1 VKKIVYVIALVAALS
16 TITFAQSASA
26 DKAAANQTAR
36 EAKQQYVGVASPD
49 ATTTCTYNFTSG
61 TANKFLKYCV
71 TKNGNIVQFQS
82 PSGEEFISLAPAGE
96 GYAFC
101 DFDSA
106 TQYYDYAG
114 YGDSG
119 NWQPPV
125 TLSSSATQVKIARTT
140 TNGMYTLTQTIT
152 QSAGNALAQVSMA
165 IKNNTTTQHHVGILR
180 YADVDAEGFALNNFD
195 YTRRTAFGYNEM
207 GYGLQLQFISGS
219 PLNGGFAQIIP
230 GGPNSCQIFTH
241 VAGPLQSTDGSI
253 FMQYDL
259 QIPKGATKTV
269 VVAYKSF

>member
-1 VKKIVYVIALVAALS
+1 MKRFVCALAFASMLGS
-16 TITFAQSASA
+16 LTFAQSASTNR
-26 DKAAANQTAR
+26 AAAEQAAR
-36 EAKQQYVGVASPD
+36 EAKQQYVGIASPD
-49 ATTTCTYNFTSG
+49 ATTTCTFSFTSG
-61 TANKFLKYCV
+61 TGNKFLKYCV

-119 NWQPPV
+119 NWQPAV
-125 TLSSSATQVKIARTT
+125 TLSSSPTQVKIARTT

-165 IKNNTTTQHHVGILR
+165 IKNNTTTQHHIGILR
-180 YADVDAEGFALNNFD
+180 YADVDAQGFATNNFD
-195 YTRRTAFGYNEM
+195 YTRRTAFGYNNM
-207 GYGLQLQFISGS
+207 GYGLQLSFVSGS
-219 PLNGGFAQIIP
+219 PFNGGFTQIIP
-230 GGPNSCQIFTH
+230 GGPNPCQIFTH
-241 VAGPLQSTDGSI
+241 VGGPLQATDGSI
-253 FMQYDL
+253 FMQYDV
-259 QIPKGATKTV
+259 QVPKGATKTV